1 MKKVLGKKIK
11 PVIIGIGGRSCSGK
25 STVVKKIEEKYNREF
40 LCINQDS
47 FFKINAPNNWEN
59 PDSLRFDK
67 LINSIKDLKNG
78 KKTYIP
84 NHRCTEVF
92 DREVKPHK
100 IIIVEGFLLFINKK
114 LNKLFDKKIW
124 VDVSDLNILYRRL
137 KRSNNLKKI
146 DYIMSVIIPESKKY
160 EYQQKKEAD
169 IIIDGNKS
177 EEDIAICV
185 EKQIK
190 KY

>member
-25 STVVKKIEEKYNREF
+25 STVVKKIEEKYKGEF
-40 LCINQDS
+40 LCINQDN
-47 FFKINAPNNWEN
+47 FFKKSALNWEN
-59 PDSLRFDK
+59 PNSLRFDK
-67 LINSIKDLKNG
+67 LINSIKDLRNG

-92 DREVKPHK
+92 DMEVKPHK

-124 VDVSDLNILYRRL
+124 VDVSDINILYRRL

-146 DYIMSVIIPESKKY
+146 DYIMNVIIPESKKY
-160 EYQQKKEAD
+160 EYKQKKEAD

-177 EEDIAICV
+177 EDDIAICV
-185 EKQIK
+185 EKQ
-190 KY
+190 